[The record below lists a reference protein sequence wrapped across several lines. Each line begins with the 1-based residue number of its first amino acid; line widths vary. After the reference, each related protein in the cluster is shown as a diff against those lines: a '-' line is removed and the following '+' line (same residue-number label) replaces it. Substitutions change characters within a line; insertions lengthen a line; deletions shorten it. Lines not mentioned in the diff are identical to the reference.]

1 VIRWMLEEQQLVWI
15 NEHEQIIAISPT
27 YRLPGYK

>member
-1 VIRWMLEEQQLVWI
+1 MLEEQQLVWI